1 MFTKQGY
8 SHERR
13 ESGTVAEP
21 KGKREKK
28 EEGNPWTACC
38 VRHVMGVAA
47 GYLLPSRL
55 FYLLDS

>member
-21 KGKREKK
+21 KGNREKRRR
-28 EEGNPWTACC
+28 GIRGP
-38 VRHVMGVAA
+38 HVV
-47 GYLLPSRL
+47 LVTLWEL
-55 FYLLDS
+55 QLDNVGIVPVVDSSTS